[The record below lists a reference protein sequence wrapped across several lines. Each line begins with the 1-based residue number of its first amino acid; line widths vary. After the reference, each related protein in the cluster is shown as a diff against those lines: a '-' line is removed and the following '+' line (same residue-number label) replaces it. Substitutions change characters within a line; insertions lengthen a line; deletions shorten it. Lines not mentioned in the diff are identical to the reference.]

1 MAAELPQQPRDL
13 RSTSTSSKELRDMF
27 FSDRVY
33 TLNVQIDGEPFDI
46 LSLGNSNMFFY
57 ATPID
62 LKKSKDPMS
71 DLIEKSCIHLYN
83 AKSKN
88 IKTPEK
94 IVLYLE
100 SFYDVPNEIKESCTQ
115 HRKTKGSPILFDL
128 FDFIADDIGYD
139 TIELVDGS
147 NVTLPDGRKWNLRIL
162 NNILRKG
169 RTYYEQFGFKAI
181 YPVQSFKKIRIT
193 LYPIKDYIVKN
204 IGDFDKVTLL
214 DVIQHLY
221 ETEGVENPDPTGPKL
236 WSEEDKAVMDYI
248 IHSIDEYI
256 SETHKG
262 KEIITNAYERKIG
275 NSLFSSYE
283 INGNIINF
291 FTTKGGKKT
300 KRKTKHKTRKIN
312 NFLKSARYNR

>member
-1 MAAELPQQPRDL
+1 MASELPQQPRDL

-27 FSDRVY
+27 FSNRIY
-33 TLNVQIDGEPFDI
+33 TLHVQIDGEPFDI
-46 LSLGNSNMFFY
+46 LSLGNRNMFFY

-62 LKKSKDPMS
+62 FSKDPMS
-71 DLIEKSCIHLYN
+71 DLIEKSCIQLYN

-88 IKTPEK
+88 IKTPEN

-115 HRKTKGSPILFDL
+115 HRKKKGAPILFDL

-147 NVTLPDGRKWNLRIL
+147 NATLPDGRKWNLRIL
-162 NNILRKG
+162 NNILHKG

-181 YPVQSFKKIRIT
+181 YPVQSFKKIRIK
-193 LYPIKDYIVKN
+193 LDPIKDYIVEN
-204 IGDFDKVTLL
+204 IGPFHKVTLL
-214 DVIQHLY
+214 DVIKHLY
-221 ETEGVENPDPTGPKL
+221 ETESVENPDPTGPAL
-236 WSEEDKAVMDYI
+236 WNEKDKAVIDFI

-256 SETHKG
+256 SNTREG
-262 KEIITNAYERKIG
+262 KIITNAYERKIG
-275 NSLFSSYE
+275 ESLKFSSYE
-283 INGNIINF
+283 IKGNIINF

-300 KRKTKHKTRKIN
+300 KRKIKRKTRKIN
-312 NFLKSARYNR
+312 NFLKSVRYNR